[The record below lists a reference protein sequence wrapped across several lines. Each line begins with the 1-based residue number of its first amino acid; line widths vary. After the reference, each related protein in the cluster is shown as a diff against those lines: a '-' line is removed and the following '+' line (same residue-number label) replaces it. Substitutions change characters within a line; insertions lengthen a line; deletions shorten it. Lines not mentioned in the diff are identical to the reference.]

1 MKYRIWSKNAECYT
15 HEPEYPG
22 SSLHCT
28 SNYYLDHNG
37 NLVDF
42 VTSIGTNQDDA
53 SKCDVD
59 QEAYKIELCTGF
71 KATNGEYLFEGDIVE
86 LPLGIKTTIGRIVYE
101 HFGFMIYERT
111 GGVLQFVQK
120 PYTYLGII
128 ATLYY
133 FFFFLVLVPV
143 LGILEEKLIRYDV
156 EKI

>member
-28 SNYYLDHNG
+28 SNYYLDPNG

-86 LPLGIKTTIGRIVYE
+86 LPLGIKTTIGRVVYE

-120 PYTYLGII
+120 PYTYLGNYNKNPEI
-128 ATLYY
+128 LK
-133 FFFFLVLVPV
+133 VPV
-143 LGILEEKLIRYDV
+143 KVDNKGGH
-156 EKI
+156 